1 MGIGVIGTNLKNAHN
16 LVVVVE
22 RSDNVVIAIV
32 QHRCIMVINA
42 QARTKNFSVVTK
54 TNYVKVKSY
63 FR

>member
-1 MGIGVIGTNLKNAHN
+1 MGIGVIGMNLKNAHN

-32 QHRCIMVINA
+32 QHRCIMVINV

-63 FR
+63 FK